1 MKLRILLGG
10 TLVCALALVASQ
22 CTSRSVSTTSASQIP
37 HLQKK
42 GTATQLI
49 VDGKPYLARSGELSN
64 NGATSVAYMKP
75 LWDKIVESKLNTVLA
90 GVSWAQIEPEQGKFD
105 FSVVDGIVLDA
116 HSHGLHLVL
125 LWFATWKNGTSSYPP
140 DWLKKDFEK
149 YPRAQLKDGKSIEV
163 LSAFGDASRDAD
175 ARAFAAL
182 MRHIKEIDGQQHTVI
197 MIQVENEVG
206 MESDTRDRS
215 PVANQAYAGPAPKE
229 LMDYIVQHKD
239 TLNPEFRQVW
249 QAAGGKT
256 SGTWEEVFGK
266 GKATD
271 EIFTAWT
278 YARYVGKVAAAGKA
292 EYALPMYMNAYTYG
306 FPKAND
312 PAPSSGSP
320 MPEVFDVWRAGAPG
334 IDIFSPDNSR
344 TYIVMS
350 GKYTQSG
357 NPLFIPEES
366 PGAEGAARALYA
378 FGHHDAIGYS
388 RMSGGVDRLTTPDN
402 DLGGAYDLIA
412 QLTPLIVEHQGN
424 GTMSAVM
431 LGPDDPPQKVQVG
444 NYTLEAKFFGSGRV
458 GPGGQQSE
466 TPPRAGAIFIATG
479 PDEYFVA
486 GNGVTVTFTPNT
498 PGPPQAGLA
507 TVEEGTFVDG
517 HWVPGRRLAGDDTI
531 EGDCVQLRWPLGT
544 KVPLWAQRWSGEG
557 IQRVTLYRYK

>member
-1 MKLRILLGG
+1 MKLRILLFA
-10 TLVCALALVASQ
+10 TLVCPLALVAGQ
-22 CTSRSVSTTSASQIP
+22 GQTKSVPTTAASPIP
-37 HLQKK
+37 HLRKQ

-49 VDGKPYLARSGELSN
+49 VDGKPFLALAGELRN
-64 NGATSVAYMKP
+64 NSATSIEYMKP
-75 LWDKIVESKLNTVLA
+75 IWPKIVESKLNTVLT
-90 GVSWAQIEPEQGKFD
+90 GVSWAQIEPQDGKFD
-105 FSVVDGIVLDA
+105 FSVLDGILRDA
-116 HSHGLHLVL
+116 RSHNLRLVL
-125 LWFATWKNGTSSYPP
+125 LWFASYKNGSSSYPP
-140 DWLKKDFEK
+140 DWLKRDFEK

-215 PVANQAYAGPAPKE
+215 PVANQAYAGPVPKD

-239 TLNPEFRQVW
+239 TLNPEFRQLW

-292 EYALPMYMNAYTYG
+292 EYPLPMYMNAYTYG

-344 TYIVMS
+344 TYIV
-350 GKYTQSG
+350 
-357 NPLFIPEES
+357 
-366 PGAEGAARALYA
+366 
-378 FGHHDAIGYS
+378 
-388 RMSGGVDRLTTPDN
+388 
-402 DLGGAYDLIA
+402 
-412 QLTPLIVEHQGN
+412 
-424 GTMSAVM
+424 
-431 LGPDDPPQKVQVG
+431 
-444 NYTLEAKFFGSGRV
+444 
-458 GPGGQQSE
+458 
-466 TPPRAGAIFIATG
+466 RAGSTR
-479 PDEYFVA
+479 
-486 GNGVTVTFTPNT
+486 NR
-498 PGPPQAGLA
+498 
-507 TVEEGTFVDG
+507 GTRCLYPRSRLG
-517 HWVPGRRLAGDDTI
+517 RKARPGRCTPSDTTM
-531 EGDCVQLRWPLGT
+531 R
-544 KVPLWAQRWSGEG
+544 S
-557 IQRVTLYRYK
+557 VTHA